1 MEDYTS
7 TSSNVPTNGDV
18 LHHPL
23 NQTTEQ
29 VLNGKVKRPD
39 LAESLRKVP
48 ADAKAKIKPTELF
61 TKFFGGKSLTVEQI
75 ISGSFGDIVEAYPQR
90 VVGLLQN
97 RIKGA
102 AKRIE
107 NRKIEIQEHRVT
119 LKNRVVLKH
128 GKAVALTSAECKSVK
143 HKKLMAEAELLQAK
157 EELWTLRAYLKEA
170 VTANGSP
177 VRKNIKSVREM
188 AFVKRMTPSI
198 SQRIIAQMV
207 ANPDLRESFLKV
219 KSGEGDFLDV
229 LKTNDAKTH
238 LILLSKPKL
247 ATQVKLRVFEQL
259 S

>member
-48 ADAKAKIKPTELF
+48 ADAKAKIKPTDLF
-61 TKFFGGKSLTVEQI
+61 TKIFGGRSLTVAQI
-75 ISGSFGDIVEAYPQR
+75 LTHSFGDPVTAYPQQL
-90 VVGLLQN
+90 VGLLLS

-102 AKRIE
+102 ETRSE
-107 NRKIEIQEHRVT
+107 NRKSKIQKLRVT